1 MLGPIIIIEWDFI
14 LSFSFRN
21 LFFRVN
27 HLLQLGIGLV
37 FVIDGCP
44 PKLKMDT
51 IRKRLNHAHRTND
64 NIGDWKKQ
72 PNRNRFNIFLR
83 EVYTLSISACIH
95 MHVYDGYKKLPIF
108 CTIHL

>member
-1 MLGPIIIIEWDFI
+1 MILLFLFI
-14 LSFSFRN
+14 SFRN

-44 PKLKMDT
+44 PKMKRDT
-51 IRKRLNHAHRTND
+51 IQKRLNHAHRTND

-72 PNRNRFNIFLR
+72 PYRNRFNIFLR
-83 EVYTLSISACIH
+83 EVYILSISACVH

-108 CTIHL
+108 CTICLQCLLFLY